1 MKKIAVNIVE
11 ELDLLEVHRN
21 VVNFLY
27 ADINEY
33 HNDLRQNNIQI
44 DYFICHPNIKEV
56 FNGRMFENSTVISSV
71 LTHEETMFNNVHNGT
86 NAEMLGRVK
95 SLFKVMYRSYINSLA
110 IHKNTTANLYNMVI
124 SYDTSLRIFQI
135 KNKKNFT
142 LEQDFLFINI
152 LEPRWLNI
160 DYRFYACATST
171 FFKMVNF
178 WQFMSIV
185 SDSTFKIWTWME
197 GRIDTDRFVF
207 PMWLQNQSI
216 KVRKLDEL

>member
-1 MKKIAVNIVE
+1 
-11 ELDLLEVHRN
+11 
-21 VVNFLY
+21 
-27 ADINEY
+27 
-33 HNDLRQNNIQI
+33 
-44 DYFICHPNIKEV
+44 
-56 FNGRMFENSTVISSV
+56 MFENSTVISSV